1 MCGMLRGVRKGGHL
15 QREGGCAVVRQ
26 GRLIAVVGTYLFGC
40 AVLLMVVGC
49 AGVRSEAPQKEEQ
62 GRTEATTEEARS
74 PEATASEQAR
84 CDGTRTIK
92 PADIE
97 GAVMTTNDLPG
108 CPKGGLLSGTNE
120 NDNALGTTENDNS
133 DGLYGGEGD
142 DEIHGLGGVDAIM
155 GGDGN
160 DVIYGG
166 PGDDS
171 PIWGLKG
178 DDVIYGGDGNDGGL
192 GEADPGEDVIYG
204 GDGND
209 FLVGAFD
216 RGQRDKLYCGEGRD
230 VYRADKNDYVDSSC
244 EKKAKLGPPIY

>member
-1 MCGMLRGVRKGGHL
+1 MLGGVSKGGHL
-15 QREGGCAVVRQ
+15 QREGGGAVVRQ
-26 GRLIAVVGTYLFGC
+26 RHLIAVVGVLLIGC
-40 AVLLMVVGC
+40 AFVVVAGC
-49 AGVRSEAPQKEEQ
+49 AGVRSGGSQEEAQ
-62 GRTEATTEEARS
+62 GHTEATNKEQTRS
-74 PEATASEQAR
+74 PEATASEEQAR

-120 NDNALGTTENDNS
+120 NDNALGTTENDNI

-216 RGQRDKLYCGEGRD
+216 RGQRDKLYCGAGRD
-230 VYRADKNDYVDSSC
+230 HYLADKNDYVDSSC
-244 EKKAKLGPPIY
+244 EKKAKMGPAIP